1 MIKTGKGKNCRQPLI
16 EIDNRGQ
23 RLSGCLTCNLWAAGK
38 SAEWIRLN
46 EEDLRALYLL
56 RIAVASGS
64 CAASGWREAEAD
76 C

>member
-23 RLSGCLTCNLWAAGK
+23 RLGGCLTCNLWAAGK
-38 SAEWIRLN
+38 SAQWIRLN

-56 RIAVASGS
+56 RHSGS
-64 CAASGWREAEAD
+64 H
-76 C
+76 